1 MDKKTAYNE
10 MLDKL
15 KEIIEDFDNEPYR
28 DDPEVEIRGE
38 GRKIKK
44 FSGAYTTPY
53 NRLIER
59 LKIFYSEHEKV
70 P

>member
-15 KEIIEDFDNEPYR
+15 KEIIKDFDYEPYR
-28 DDPEVEIRGE
+28 DDPEAEIRGE
-38 GRKIKK
+38 GRKVKE
-44 FSGAYTTPY
+44 FYGYTTPY
-53 NRLIER
+53 DRLIQR

>member
-15 KEIIEDFDNEPYR
+15 KEIIEDFDNEQYR

-38 GRKIKK
+38 GRKVKE
-44 FSGAYTTPY
+44 FSDGYTTPY
-53 NRLIER
+53 NKLIER

>member
-28 DDPEVEIRGE
+28 DDLEVEIRGE
-38 GRKIKK
+38 GRKVKE
-44 FSGAYTTPY
+44 FSDGHTTPY

-59 LKIFYSEHEKV
+59 LKIFYNEHEKV

>member
-1 MDKKTAYNE
+1 LITS
-10 MLDKL
+10 L
-15 KEIIEDFDNEPYR
+15 DNEPYR

-38 GRKIKK
+38 GRKVKK